1 MICDE
6 LRHWKL
12 IATLAVLVTVISAC
26 GGGRTDE
33 VGSPTDLPVQPI
45 PNADVV
51 ATQTPAEKPTV
62 VTIPTN
68 TPVFSPT
75 VQATP
80 IITLSQ
86 VEVKPDT
93 DEKIAEVGDA
103 IAVHY
108 TGTLDNGD
116 VFDTSRDGDP
126 PLEFMLG
133 SGQMI
138 PGFEKAVRGMAIG
151 EIKKIRLS
159 PNDAYGELDDDLILE
174 MPREGA
180 PVGLQVGDS
189 VRLANGMPVTIIEI
203 TNESVVIDAN
213 HRLAG
218 QALTFE
224 IEIMSIN

>member
-1 MICDE
+1 MSLLCDQ

-12 IATLAVLVTVISAC
+12 IATLAVLGTVISAC
-26 GGGRTDE
+26 GGGSTDE
-33 VGSPTDLPVQPI
+33 ASSPTDLPVQPI
-45 PNADVV
+45 PNVDVV

-62 VTIPTN
+62 IATPTN
-68 TPVFSPT
+68 TPVSSPI
-75 VQATP
+75 P
-80 IITLSQ
+80 KD
-86 VEVKPDT
+86 EVKPDSA
-93 DEKIAEVGDA
+93 EKIAEVGDA

-126 PLEFMLG
+126 PLEFVLG
-133 SGQMI
+133 GGQMI
-138 PGFEKAVRGMAIG
+138 PGFEKAVRGMVIG
-151 EIKKIRLS
+151 EIKTVHLS
-159 PNDAYGELDDDLILE
+159 PNDAYGEHDDDLILE
-174 MPREGA
+174 MPLEVA

-189 VRLANGMPVTIIEI
+189 LRLANGMPVTIVEI